1 MRARVGFLISAL
13 LLSLVLLVRHIHSTK
28 HATNRSA
35 STTPSPSDATWG
47 TLPTKGSARSTSDS
61 AATNV
66 YAHNLMLRKGQNFR
80 VYVRCLRGQMVRTR
94 HTINP
99 TFDDPESFVLD
110 VKAGVIRAAVGDI
123 TNFLNAI
130 HAENRLILNNGSH
143 RAFALREIGVTHA
156 PCIIQ
161 YVSSREELD
170 VVAPTAVRKNP
181 AVFLE
186 HPRPALLKDYCD
198 PELRTIIPSRR
209 RLRQVT
215 VKFQVEEGYI
225 PAL

>member
-1 MRARVGFLISAL
+1 VPTDIAIVPLDRLVVYQKHIDLTFARRLEQRLGRSPGDEQIFRTCLPSDHPAPPVQWSGVHRDSFVFVSPSHDLRFLGTMPLQSGQIVKTAPRGALVGVVGIAVGF
-13 LLSLVLLVRHIHSTK
+13 
-28 HATNRSA
+28 
-35 STTPSPSDATWG
+35 G
-47 TLPTKGSARSTSDS
+47 
-61 AATNV
+61 
-66 YAHNLMLRKGQNFR
+66 
-80 VYVRCLRGQMVRTR
+80 
-94 HTINP
+94 
-99 TFDDPESFVLD
+99 
-110 VKAGVIRAAVGDI
+110 